1 MQQVLEEVFVLKARL
16 KFTKYGAVKFIGHLD
31 LMRFFQKAFRRAGI
45 DVAYSQGY
53 SPHQITSFAAPL
65 GVGLTSGAEYM
76 DMELNSSITKEE
88 FLEMLNPAL
97 VDGIEAVGFS
107 MLADDS
113 IKSMTAVA
121 AADYMVSLKDGY
133 EAIENFSEQ
142 FMKFIS
148 KPNIK
153 ILKKTKKGEKEL
165 DIKPF
170 IYEASLTKEEFN
182 KHCMYELNVDQADSY
197 DNDNVV
203 FLRLCSGSVDNLKP
217 ELVMEAFCQYM
228 KLEYNPFAYQVHRM
242 EVYANDVIKQEKEAG
257 KRNLVPLSHYQLL

>member
-1 MQQVLEEVFVLKARL
+1 MKARL

-76 DMELNSSITKEE
+76 DMELNTSYTEEE
-88 FLEMLNPAL
+88 FLNKLNPAL
-97 VDGIEAVGFS
+97 VDGIEAVGFC
-107 MLADDS
+107 MLDDKS

-133 EAIENFSEQ
+133 EVVDDFAS
-142 FMKFIS
+142 KFREFLS
-148 KPNIK
+148 RPE
-153 ILKKTKKGEKEL
+153 ILITKKTKKSEKEL

-170 IYEASLTKEEFN
+170 IYVAALDAKEFSTSCSYNVSLEKADV
-182 KHCMYELNVDQADSY
+182 YE
-197 DNDNVV
+197 NDNVI
-203 FLRLCSGSVDNLKP
+203 FLRLCTGSVDNLKP
-217 ELVMEAFCQYM
+217 ELVMEAFCQYCE
-228 KLEYNPFAYQVHRM
+228 KEYNPLSYQIHRM
-242 EVYANDVIKQEKEAG
+242 EVYANNVTKSEKEAG
-257 KRNLVPLSHYQLL
+257 KRNLVSLCKYQIAE